1 MKGSVMKIFSLI
13 FCSLVM
19 LWTQPLIAGDYTN
32 SIGMKF
38 KTIPAGSFYMGS
50 CKLSE
55 ADQKK
60 NKQLQFMGKEAIIPS
75 CPSKAKVDG
84 YADDDE
90 TPQHEVRITKSFQMG
105 QHEVTLG
112 QFKQFIEQAD
122 RYDLLTDAFMN
133 SNRNGD
139 QAAVCHVSW
148 NDALDFIKWLNK
160 KEGKKK
166 YRLPTEAE
174 WEYAA
179 RAGTTTIYSWGNDP
193 KEAEKYACFHADGNG
208 NNKYA
213 NLVGQK
219 QPNPWGLYDMH
230 GNVWE
235 WVHDWYGSSYYRQS
249 PAKDPQG
256 PKAGRRYRV
265 TRGGC
270 GKYHAWDLR
279 TADRT
284 YNPPDYR
291 DGRLGFR
298 LVREE

>member
-1 MKGSVMKIFSLI
+1 MKTLPLILSL
-13 FCSLVM
+13 LVM
-19 LWTQPLIAGDYTN
+19 LWAQPLIAGDYTN

-55 ADQKK
+55 EDQKR
-60 NKQLQFMGKEAIIPS
+60 NKQMQFMGKNEMIPA
-75 CPSKAKVDG
+75 CPSNAKVDT

-90 TPQHEVRITKSFQMG
+90 TPQHEVRITKAFQMG

-112 QFKQFIEQAD
+112 QFKQFIAGAD

-148 NDALDFIKWLNK
+148 NDARDFIKWLNK
-160 KEGKKK
+160 KEGKGK

-193 KEAEKYACFHADGNG
+193 KEAEKYAWFDTHGRSR
-208 NNKYA
+208 NKYA
-213 NLVGQK
+213 NPVGQK
-219 QPNPWGLYDMH
+219 LPNPWGLYDMH

-235 WVHDWYGSSYYRQS
+235 WVNDWYGSSYYRQS
-249 PAKDPQG
+249 PKKDPQG
-256 PKAGRRYRV
+256 PRAGRRYRSS
-265 TRGGC
+265 RGGC
-270 GKYHAWDLR
+270 WKYYAWDLR

-298 LVREE
+298 VVREE